1 MGCELR
7 KIARRRAE
15 LVSRAE
21 FERQDLVGNQVW
33 TSMPFLLAERVLD
46 FGRSSGSRS
55 TTLLY
60 AGSIL
65 LVVSPAAPLRWAGRG
80 LKIWMAVNKIRKM
93 IQR

>member
-1 MGCELR
+1 MGSELQR
-7 KIARRRAE
+7 IARRRAE

-21 FERQDLVGNQVW
+21 YERLDLAGNKVW
-33 TSMPFLLAERVLD
+33 TSMPFLVTERVLD
-46 FGRSSGSRS
+46 FGRSIGSRS
-55 TTLLY
+55 TILLY

-65 LVVSPAAPLRWAGRG
+65 LAVSPAAPLRWAGRG